1 MFKKINLKDIR
12 YISHENINLINLCG
26 KPILIYLFT
35 DNAKKPSILTIPDS
49 GIRFDMEKCCPKVEE
64 SYTGQLKFYTV
75 KDNTDP
81 VFIKQGDKEMPI
93 TLIQALFSFSE
104 NIKTKNNEDS
114 TTVFIFPSKDIVEG
128 LYSVI
133 PNTAYPFGI
142 DSNGVYD
149 GLKFV
154 DSIIKE

>member
-1 MFKKINLKDIR
+1 MFKKISLKDIR

-49 GIRFDMEKCCPKVEE
+49 GINFDMEKCRPKVVE

-128 LYSVI
+128 LYNVI